1 MLRSASCFLL
11 VLMLTVFCTT
21 SSFAEDAGLAD
32 LFHTNKV
39 EGTIVISSLDGTTVF
54 LHNKERA
61 NTQLLP
67 ASTFKMLNTLIALDE
82 KVVANEQEILT
93 WDGKDRGLSAWNR
106 DHSIET
112 ALPVSCVWFYQELAR
127 RIGMKKYTKHLK
139 AVGYGN
145 QTAGPEIS
153 NFWLVGDLA
162 ISAFEQIEFLKAL
175 YARSLPYDKKHQDL
189 LNKLLLVQQTPDYTL
204 YGKTGWAT
212 RIPQPQG
219 WFVGYVESKGTVWF
233 FATNIVITQ
242 KSDAKYRKAITIE
255 ALKRKG
261 IIQ

>member
-1 MLRSASCFLL
+1 MRRSASYFLL
-11 VLMLTVFCTT
+11 VLMLMVFCTT
-21 SSFAEDAGLAD
+21 NLYAEDKDLAD
-32 LFHTNKV
+32 LFHKNKV

-61 NTQLLP
+61 TTQLLP
-67 ASTFKMLNTLIALDE
+67 ASTFKILNTLIALDE
-82 KVVANEQEILT
+82 KVIANEQEIIT
-93 WDGKDRGLSAWNR
+93 WDGKDRGLSVWNK

-112 ALPVSCVWFYQELAR
+112 ALPVSCIWFYQELAR
-127 RIGMKKYTKHLK
+127 RIGMKKYAKHLK
-139 AVGYGN
+139 AADYGN

-153 NFWLVGDLA
+153 DFWLVGDLA

-175 YARSLPYDKKHQDL
+175 YARSLPYDKEHQNL
-189 LNKLLLVQQTPDYTL
+189 LNKLLLVKQTPDYTL

-212 RIPQPQG
+212 RIPQPHG
-219 WFVGYVESKGTVWF
+219 WFVGYVESKGTAWF

-261 IIQ
+261 IIH